1 VAKRKKRQDFGNIF
15 KDIFSSKLV
24 LIGLLCIVIAGGL
37 FYGVWHF
44 LHNDPFFTISNVSV
58 NEEGGYSLWQGKNK
72 LSRLYMGRNIFSV
85 DPAGIEIMIKNEAPQ
100 LDTVTVR
107 RIMPDRIEIDV
118 VPRRPVA
125 FIDAGEPVIIDAE
138 AVVLSREGN
147 TRDLVQIKGLRF
159 FFSSPSVGE
168 RIDNVML
175 SKALALLDALR
186 EKGVSGKIPVKFIDI
201 SDRNDVQFGIL
212 GVRIKMG
219 SSGFPGKVIKL
230 KEILDD
236 PDIDIRD
243 IKYIDLRFE
252 KAVIS
257 PR

>member
-1 VAKRKKRQDFGNIF
+1 MARRKKGQDFGNLF
-15 KDIFSSKLV
+15 KNLFSSKLV
-24 LIGLLCIVIAGGL
+24 LIGLLCIVVTGGF
-37 FYGVWHF
+37 FYGIWYF
-44 LHNDPFFTISNVSV
+44 LHNDPFFTINSVSV
-58 NEEGGYSLWQGKNK
+58 NEEGDYSLWKGKDR
-72 LSRLYMGRNIFSV
+72 LGRLYAGRNIFSV
-85 DPAGIEIMIKNEAPQ
+85 NPAEIEIMIRDEAPQ

-107 RIMPDRIEIDV
+107 RIMPDRLEIDV

-138 AVVLSREGN
+138 AIVLSREGS
-147 TRDLVQIKGLRF
+147 TGDLVQIKGIRF

-168 RIDNVML
+168 RIDNAML

-186 EKGVSGKIPVKFIDI
+186 EKGISGKIPVKFIDI
-201 SDRNDVQFGIL
+201 SDRNDIQFSIL
-212 GVRIKMG
+212 DVRIKMG
-219 SSGFPGKVIKL
+219 NSGFPGKIIKL

-236 PDIDIRD
+236 PDVDIKD

-257 PR
+257 PK